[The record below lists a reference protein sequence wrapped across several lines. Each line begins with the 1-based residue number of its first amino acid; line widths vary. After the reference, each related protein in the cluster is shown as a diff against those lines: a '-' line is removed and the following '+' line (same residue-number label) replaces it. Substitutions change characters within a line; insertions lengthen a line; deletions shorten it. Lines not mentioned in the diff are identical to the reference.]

1 MHAPDAMSASG
12 HPLRRRQG
20 IALEALGEVTGR
32 FRCYQ
37 QESLEGLRQDA
48 GHVLGA
54 NGRPAFH
61 ERLGSE
67 PPSAAQLVGGEAIR
81 ERPRVRRIGD
91 CLAERLGLSSKLLER
106 RPVRGE
112 AANGR
117 KEVIANGSGPRVE
130 AVSHE
135 HTVRARR
142 RHAVVHGLDA
152 VTQAALEAEPVPKT
166 LVGDVPHG
174 VRGERPLQEETGR
187 DPSARPLDVVRRK
200 PHVGNRLLLPSG
212 VPFTSQQGNSK
223 SSRRPASHPES
234 RISGGEI
241 SPPPSL
247 DVWRLEPMQTELPV
261 RDEAVSPRS
270 ETERSIALYG
280 IATSRRG
287 FGQENLALRFQPLQG
302 QLGQPFEDAVEGSER
317 VVAPAGRRPEHR
329 LVSRD
334 RPVDVHIWGVTGR
347 DRQML
352 DQVRYAGTGK
362 LLIRPADPEDH
373 AHHERRRR
381 FGPVDRHALELLA
394 LDLRQRRPSPE
405 RHL

>member
-1 MHAPDAMSASG
+1 MSASG

-20 IALEALGEVTGR
+20 IALEAFGELAGR
-32 FRCYQ
+32 FRRCQ

-48 GHVLGA
+48 GHVLRA
-54 NGRPAFH
+54 NGRPAFQ

-67 PPSAAQLVGGEAIR
+67 LASADQLVGGKAIR

-91 CLAERLGLSSKLLER
+91 RLTNRLGLFSKLVER

-117 KEVIANGSGPRVE
+117 KEVIANSSGSRVE

-135 HTVRARR
+135 HTVRVRR

-152 VTQAALEAEPVPKT
+152 VAQAALESEAVPKT

-174 VRGERPLQEETGR
+174 VRGERPLHEETGR

-200 PHVGNRLLLPSG
+200 PHVGNRLRLPG
-212 VPFTSQQGNSK
+212 GAPFTGQQGNSK
-223 SSRRPASHPES
+223 PSGRPAGHPES
-234 RISGGEI
+234 GISGGEI
-241 SPPPSL
+241 SAPPPL

-334 RPVDVHIWGVTGR
+334 RPVDVHVWGVTGR
-347 DRQML
+347 DREML
-352 DQVRYAGTGK
+352 DEVRDAGSGE

-373 AHHERRRR
+373 AHHERRGR
-381 FGPVDRHALELLA
+381 FGPVDRHAVELVP
-394 LDLRQRRPSPE
+394 LDPHQRRSSSE